1 MLFVI
6 DCCLPL
12 RLQLRWTVRTCGS
25 AELLDPEQ
33 YEKNWRIIKHPNLVC
48 FTVSPAGM
56 LLSAFLYSVVAAV
69 KDIHLCMDFFTC
81 STLTRFSQQV
91 IIRIKCETLAE
102 VSGLEKLALSWH
114 SAHPEFIP
122 NNLGEFIMWQ
132 MHVETCH
139 YGHRSDILGFI
150 FHTNPDYQFIV
161 RPLLLLLPLK
171 RDKRQIRYGFRVL
184 NYVIEWT
191 SKASHISVHISGT
204 AVSSLF
210 PNYWQ
215 YEVKH
220 VGHPLLSRPHCWELF
235 ETLSVRT

>member
-48 FTVSPAGM
+48 FTESSRNASVSFFIQCGSCCERHPP
-56 LLSAFLYSVVAAV
+56 LYG
-69 KDIHLCMDFFTC
+69 FFTC

-191 SKASHISVHISGT
+191 SKASHNSVHISGT